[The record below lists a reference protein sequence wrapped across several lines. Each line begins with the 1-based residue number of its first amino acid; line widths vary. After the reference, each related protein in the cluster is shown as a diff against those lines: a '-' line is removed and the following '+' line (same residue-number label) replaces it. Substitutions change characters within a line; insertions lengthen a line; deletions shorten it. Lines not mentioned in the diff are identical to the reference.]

1 MTWITHKGS
10 PPRLP
15 VVAFAGRIRIRG
27 LAHSG
32 QAGPVASGRR
42 GLCSPHGRKTTA
54 EPAYG

>member
-32 QAGPVASGRR
+32 AGPACRFRSPWLMFASW
-42 GLCSPHGRKTTA
+42 P
-54 EPAYG
+54 